1 MLFGAGYDTRSL
13 RYEQQGLG
21 GARFFEVDLPPVV
34 AGKSRLHASWK
45 ERTDRPNAELP
56 AYVPFDLNDCLRAA
70 ADGGDGGDAARSAS
84 SALLSALRAAGLR
97 DAPTIFV
104 FEAVLFY
111 VEEDAVRDL
120 TADLA
125 AFVGAQSGDSAV
137 AGSAI
142 CYTDSLKPHVPRS
155 FTHEAKA
162 WFESDGLEL
171 LAHSACWGGA
181 VHFAVATSGGAAA
194 SLAEA
199 ADGET
204 AVAAPA
210 TSLADEMI
218 AAEAYGGERP
228 VSSYTPT
235 STRGNDALLAKLTY
249 DDTWYAVGY
258 AWQVTDDKPFAT
270 RLWGEPLVLY
280 RDETGGLTAVED
292 RCPHRS
298 APLSMG
304 SVEKGKLRCFYHG
317 WSFGKD
323 GSIDDIPTARA
334 RAKDSM
340 TMAATTSGGDADEYV
355 KAPEGSAGT
364 GASSSS
370 SCKGA
375 HTRAVVEHEGLV
387 WVWRG
392 ETLAADVRRLPT
404 IRPGES
410 TLPID
415 TVLDYNVD
423 WCYIVENNLDSPHLF
438 WLHDGSVPP
447 VASLKFDRAHVGG
460 MRLKAFSDA
469 CGFGHLGETAGGKP
483 KIVRFD
489 PPNVVRHAGVSGFQE
504 EFHIVPIAPG
514 RTRVLLRQHL
524 PKGPILTTLSTLPG
538 FIPFIT
544 WLVRQWNYHI
554 GLEDYS
560 VMQGQAHNIDD
571 LGAARIERGG
581 LGDDII
587 ARFYDWRAAATKN
600 AGKPFFGRWATSSR
614 GAAVASSA
622 QPAAASPYAAATPP
636 AYQVA
641 DDQIRGADGRMIGT
655 VGIKQ
660 VHPAADYPPVNYK
673 GYTRLLAADRAIKGL
688 GAAVGAPVRAAKDLF
703 HGDASPCHRP
713 RAPGQFAA
721 AMIGCTYVLG
731 PVLAREAGFT
741 AVAAAEAATTGGVAA
756 AAEAATTAVPGE
768 AAAAALAAAT
778 ASAAALVDQ
787 PAALMRA
794 AEQLVASVQ

>member
-1 MLFGAGYDTRSL
+1 VLFGAGYDTRSL

-137 AGSAI
+137 AGSTI

-210 TSLADEMI
+210 ASLADEMI

-622 QPAAASPYAAATPP
+622 QPAAASP
-636 AYQVA
+636 
-641 DDQIRGADGRMIGT
+641 
-655 VGIKQ
+655 
-660 VHPAADYPPVNYK
+660 
-673 GYTRLLAADRAIKGL
+673 
-688 GAAVGAPVRAAKDLF
+688 
-703 HGDASPCHRP
+703 
-713 RAPGQFAA
+713 
-721 AMIGCTYVLG
+721 
-731 PVLAREAGFT
+731 
-741 AVAAAEAATTGGVAA
+741 
-756 AAEAATTAVPGE
+756 
-768 AAAAALAAAT
+768 
-778 ASAAALVDQ
+778 
-787 PAALMRA
+787 
-794 AEQLVASVQ
+794 